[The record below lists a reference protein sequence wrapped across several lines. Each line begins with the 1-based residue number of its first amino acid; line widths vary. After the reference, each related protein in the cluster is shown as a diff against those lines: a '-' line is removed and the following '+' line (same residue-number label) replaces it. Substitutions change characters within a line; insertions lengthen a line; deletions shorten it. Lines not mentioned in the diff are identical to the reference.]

1 MLLIKA
7 ATVSEGKIMRTFA
20 FFGAAAIAASILV
33 SNGACAWTADQSAPA
48 AANGVDLSDP
58 DNFKALQDKV
68 NAKTGLSGF
77 HFDANVNPGGG
88 QFTGSNPYSVT
99 PMNGNGS
106 AFSYSPMP
114 GFRGQ
119 PQ

>member
-1 MLLIKA
+1 
-7 ATVSEGKIMRTFA
+7 MRTFA

-33 SNGACAWTADQSAPA
+33 SNGALAWTADQQPA

-68 NAKTGLSGF
+68 NATTGFSGLQF
-77 HFDANVNPGGG
+77 QGSVNSGSSQYTTGNPYGVAPM
-88 QFTGSNPYSVT
+88 TGSS
-99 PMNGNGS
+99 S

-114 GFRGQ
+114 GFRGA

>member
-1 MLLIKA
+1 MLLIKT

-20 FFGAAAIAASILV
+20 FLGAAAIAAPLLIS
-33 SNGACAWTADQSAPA
+33 SGAFAWTADQPAPA
-48 AANGVDLSDP
+48 ATNGVDLSDP

-68 NAKTGLSGF
+68 NGNTGQSGF
-77 HFDANVNPGGG
+77 HFEGSVNSGGN
-88 QFTGSNPYSVT
+88 QYLGSNPYTVA
-99 PMNGNGS
+99 PLNGNNSG
-106 AFSYSPMP
+106 FSYSPMP

>member
-1 MLLIKA
+1 MLLIET

-20 FFGAAAIAASILV
+20 LFGANAIAAPLLIPG
-33 SNGACAWTADQSAPA
+33 GAFAWTADQSAPA
-48 AANGVDLSDP
+48 ATSGVDLSDP

-68 NAKTGLSGF
+68 NGNTGQSGF
-77 HFDANVNPGGG
+77 HFDANVTPGGN
-88 QFTGSNPYSVT
+88 QYLGSNPYSVA
-99 PMNGNGS
+99 PLNGNNSG
-106 AFSYSPMP
+106 FSYSPMP